1 MRVAVLSDI
10 HGVLPA
16 LEAVLAEPEVARA
29 DLIVLTGDMAAGPQ
43 PVETL
48 DLLVSLGE
56 RALWVNGNAD
66 RELVEVAR
74 GSGSAYRISQ
84 WAGQQLRGDQ
94 VELLAGLP
102 MSCALDLGALGRTLF
117 THATPRRDDEMILVD
132 SAIERWAEVL
142 EGIEADTVVLGN
154 THMPFVRLVE
164 RRLVVNPGSVG
175 MPYGT
180 AGAHWALLEAGSGA
194 VTLRRTPFDAHAAAG
209 RIVEESGFAE
219 VGEWVSEYVTG
230 THSDVEALRAFGGAE
245 GRAR

>member
-56 RALWVNGNAD
+56 RALWVNGNA
-66 RELVEVAR
+66 
-74 GSGSAYRISQ
+74 
-84 WAGQQLRGDQ
+84 
-94 VELLAGLP
+94 
-102 MSCALDLGALGRTLF
+102 
-117 THATPRRDDEMILVD
+117 
-132 SAIERWAEVL
+132 
-142 EGIEADTVVLGN
+142 
-154 THMPFVRLVE
+154 
-164 RRLVVNPGSVG
+164 
-175 MPYGT
+175 
-180 AGAHWALLEAGSGA
+180 
-194 VTLRRTPFDAHAAAG
+194 
-209 RIVEESGFAE
+209 
-219 VGEWVSEYVTG
+219 EWVSEYVTG